1 VTQEFAQRVA
11 DVARLKIAGDHLMKH
26 RGEEAKVLSAH
37 ERNFDIG
44 SLSHGSIQV
53 SCGLHTG
60 EATTQNQN
68 PRFVRA
74 KLGCA
79 YAFNTAPILVVFFHQ
94 WF

>member
-1 VTQEFAQRVA
+1 MPHVFV
-11 DVARLKIAGDHLMKH
+11 KH
-26 RGEEAKVLSAH
+26 RGEEAKVLSAY

-53 SCGLHTG
+53 SCGLHTR
-60 EATTQNQN
+60 ETTTQNEN

-79 YAFNTAPILVVFFHQ
+79 DGFNILPILVVFVHWWLSFFHFLSATQ
-94 WF
+94 GSR